1 MRTKISGKHFKVGAL
16 VLVCA
21 ILMQLSSGLF
31 VSAQGEAGDSGQNR
45 ALNSGGYAGFDL
57 TNAAILQADSGIALG
72 SGVNEANPIQLQYKY
87 NIANVAEGD
96 TYTFNLPKEVLV
108 KDSGKLQQQV
118 FAVLDSGKEIIAN
131 GTIATDTN
139 EVKLVF
145 TDKAADVTDAVFSIN
160 TDVYFNAPRLMLDG
174 KPDQTIRFKKANGVQ
189 LNDVKVNFLIDKAFD
204 FFAET
209 SSGEPFI
216 VLAIDGKDPTKVDIK
231 DVKKDAKIAVKY
243 NFKMPEAAV
252 KTVHPLVPYYFNLPP
267 QTKAQALPLK
277 FDIKNGNTVVAQG
290 VIGGDSNKP
299 NEATVTFN
307 EHSYGDLDNPNDPN
321 NILYP
326 GTEGEMHFELLFDA
340 GKVGNGGRQ
349 DIVFS
354 TPTHGQE
361 VTIPVD
367 FKVDPVTAKLD
378 MAKGAT
384 PSFSALNNMS
394 IAWEVK
400 ATAQITDPGNPNVTP
415 AVLATVSGVVIT
427 DAIESPLV
435 YDDKTGVTVKHYKS
449 ASDKSPTTV
458 SGSTVSLDTAT
469 TPNYTLKVVLPSG
482 STLKDGEYYTISY
495 NTTFDF
501 DAAYAG
507 AGADKKIRF
516 SNTAAAAFSN
526 TQYIKD
532 TTTGENKG
540 KTLTITEP
548 SKEKPQAKK
557 DVELVADFIDKAGA
571 LKNGKIDWTVT
582 IKPQSCVF
590 NGGEITD
597 VIPVGLTL
605 ENGSVK
611 WNGTAVTEDTT
622 TKPTT
627 TPEHYS
633 YVKTAGG
640 TGAFTYVMKNAEV
653 KTDQRL
659 TYTTTVDSGY
669 DKLTNEFINNA
680 GFYPT
685 DGPASGF
692 SKVAKVHYGN
702 SVSSKSVGAYV
713 PSVHTLPWTITIGEN
728 GGTELA
734 NPVVTDM
741 LPNTLTMLN
750 DTITVNGT
758 KLTLGGGSVDLGDNV
773 SVELTQGSTSG
784 SAMGYVFTFTGTVK
798 KQYSIK
804 FNTTVND
811 DKYWAA
817 NTNST
822 AAVSELQ
829 NTATLKVEGHEN
841 NPVSATPS
849 VPSQILAKSV
859 PKAYDY
865 NTKKAF
871 WQITVNQNKMAMI
884 APTIVDTLDTAGL
897 TFDVKSIVV
906 TQGNTTVTPTS
917 ITLGNDGGTPAKPTI
932 TVVLPDMAAGNE
944 PYVVSYATNVSD
956 KILMNITDKSRTVK
970 NTAVLSSSTFKT
982 PVSVQAEQKVASP
995 LITKI
1000 GKNSPGDYSIEWKI
1014 MVNQNLAE
1022 MQAPL
1027 LTDELAEEL
1036 TLNPDSIK
1044 LEKLTIGTA
1053 GNITKA
1059 EDVTDTAADYKAV
1072 MNGTTQTFTV
1082 KFKDKITTAYWLT
1095 FKTFCKKDAT
1105 YGNAVSVISNG
1116 VTLKTD
1122 ETKTTSSSSSAG
1134 GQTRPILGQLKLTKT
1149 DTTGNP
1155 LVGAEFTL
1163 GKVVK
1168 TTDEKGEALFDGIRN
1183 GTYYVTETKAPKGY
1197 VLPAAPD
1204 NKTMIEVGETTA
1216 GFVHTKE
1223 IKNEPV
1229 KGKLVVTKTDS
1240 ADLNKKLAGA
1250 EFSVTKAGD
1259 TSFSKTLTTNS
1270 VGAAELNDLAIGSY
1284 TVTETKAPV
1293 GYLLNTTPQSFEVK
1307 DTSDNSQVTTPF
1319 KLSFSNKMISGKL
1332 VVTKTD
1338 DKTGAKLAGAKFKVE
1353 RTASEAAAPPFA
1365 TLTGATALTTGADG
1379 TATLANIPIG
1389 SYKVTE
1395 EAAPAGYMLDESKLP
1410 YTFTVLNNNA
1420 QPTADFAY
1428 SLSNKKGDGIVEI
1441 TKTDKSSPTK
1451 KLTGAVFTAVEAT
1464 TKQEYASTEAA
1475 DGVYVINLPA
1485 GTYDITETTAP
1496 MGYVKN
1502 YTKHLTVASANG
1514 GTPVKQSFSATNEGI
1529 SGKLVVTKTDSADL
1543 NKKLAG
1549 AEFNVTKAGDTSFS
1563 KKITTGTDGTARLTG
1578 LSVGSYT
1585 VTESKAPAGYVLNT

>member
-1 MRTKISGKHFKVGAL
+1 
-16 VLVCA
+16 
-21 ILMQLSSGLF
+21 
-31 VSAQGEAGDSGQNR
+31 
-45 ALNSGGYAGFDL
+45 
-57 TNAAILQADSGIALG
+57 
-72 SGVNEANPIQLQYKY
+72 
-87 NIANVAEGD
+87 
-96 TYTFNLPKEVLV
+96 
-108 KDSGKLQQQV
+108 
-118 FAVLDSGKEIIAN
+118 
-131 GTIATDTN
+131 
-139 EVKLVF
+139 
-145 TDKAADVTDAVFSIN
+145 
-160 TDVYFNAPRLMLDG
+160 
-174 KPDQTIRFKKANGVQ
+174 
-189 LNDVKVNFLIDKAFD
+189 
-204 FFAET
+204 
-209 SSGEPFI
+209 
-216 VLAIDGKDPTKVDIK
+216 
-231 DVKKDAKIAVKY
+231 
-243 NFKMPEAAV
+243 
-252 KTVHPLVPYYFNLPP
+252 
-267 QTKAQALPLK
+267 
-277 FDIKNGNTVVAQG
+277 
-290 VIGGDSNKP
+290 
-299 NEATVTFN
+299 
-307 EHSYGDLDNPNDPN
+307 
-321 NILYP
+321 YP

-367 FKVDPVTAKLD
+367 FKVDPVTANLD
-378 MAKGAT
+378 MAKEAT

-415 AVLATVSGVVIT
+415 AVPANVSGVVIT

-435 YDDKTGVTVKHYKS
+435 YDDKTGVTVKHYNG
-449 ASDKSPTTV
+449 AGDKSPTTV

-590 NGGEITD
+590 KGGKITD

-653 KTDQRL
+653 KTDPQKL

-680 GFYPT
+680 GFYPK
-685 DGPASGF
+685 DGPTSGF
-692 SKVAKVHYGN
+692 IKVAKVHYGN

-728 GGTELA
+728 GGTELV

-758 KLTLGGGSVDLGDNV
+758 KLTLGGGSVALGDNV

-784 SAMGYVFTFTGTVK
+784 SATGYVFTFTGTVK

-822 AAVSELQ
+822 AAVSELK
-829 NTATLKVEGHEN
+829 NTATLEVAGHAN

-849 VPSQILAKSV
+849 VPSQILAKTKSLQ
-859 PKAYDY
+859 KAYDY
-865 NTKKAF
+865 NAKKAF
-871 WQITVNQNKMAMI
+871 WQITVNQNKMAMT

-897 TFDVKSIVV
+897 TFDEKSIVV
-906 TQGNTTVTPTS
+906 KQGGKKVTPKS

-944 PYVVSYATNVSD
+944 PYVISYATNVSD
-956 KILMNITDKSRTVK
+956 KILMNITDAGRTVK
-970 NTAVLSSSTFKT
+970 NTAVLSSSTFIT

-1000 GKNSPGDYSIEWKI
+1000 GENSPSDYSIEWQI

-1027 LTDELAEEL
+1027 LTDELAEGL

-1053 GNITKA
+1053 GEITNE

-1072 MNGTTQTFTV
+1072 MNGTKQTFTV
-1082 KFKDKITTAYWLT
+1082 NFKDKITTAYRLT

-1105 YGNAVSVISNG
+1105 YGNAVSVTSNG

-1122 ETKTTSSSSSAG
+1122 ETKTTSSSSAG
-1134 GQTRPILGQLKLTKT
+1134 GQTRPILGQLKLTKKDGSKT
-1149 DTTGNP
+1149 
-1155 LVGAEFTL
+1155 LAGAEFTL

-1168 TTDEKGEALFDGIRN
+1168 TTDEKGEALFDGIRK
-1183 GTYYVTETKAPKGY
+1183 GIYYVTETKAPKGY
-1197 VLPAAPD
+1197 VLPAAPN
-1204 NKTMIEVGETTA
+1204 NKTRVEVGETTA
-1216 GFVHTKE
+1216 GFVHEEKIT
-1223 IKNEPV
+1223 NEPV
-1229 KGKLVVTKTDS
+1229 K
-1240 ADLNKKLAGA
+1240 
-1250 EFSVTKAGD
+1250 
-1259 TSFSKTLTTNS
+1259 
-1270 VGAAELNDLAIGSY
+1270 
-1284 TVTETKAPV
+1284 
-1293 GYLLNTTPQSFEVK
+1293 
-1307 DTSDNSQVTTPF
+1307 
-1319 KLSFSNKMISGKL
+1319 
-1332 VVTKTD
+1332 
-1338 DKTGAKLAGAKFKVE
+1338 
-1353 RTASEAAAPPFA
+1353 
-1365 TLTGATALTTGADG
+1365 
-1379 TATLANIPIG
+1379 
-1389 SYKVTE
+1389 
-1395 EAAPAGYMLDESKLP
+1395 
-1410 YTFTVLNNNA
+1410 
-1420 QPTADFAY
+1420 
-1428 SLSNKKGDGIVEI
+1428 
-1441 TKTDKSSPTK
+1441 
-1451 KLTGAVFTAVEAT
+1451 
-1464 TKQEYASTEAA
+1464 
-1475 DGVYVINLPA
+1475 
-1485 GTYDITETTAP
+1485 
-1496 MGYVKN
+1496 
-1502 YTKHLTVASANG
+1502 
-1514 GTPVKQSFSATNEGI
+1514 
-1529 SGKLVVTKTDSADL
+1529 GKLVVTKTDSADL

-1563 KKITTGTDGTARLTG
+1563 KKMTTGIDGTAKLTG
-1578 LSVGSYT
+1578 LPVGSYT
-1585 VTESKAPAGYVLNT
+1585 VTESKAPAGYVLNTGNSYSFTVAEGVTEQPNITHSFSNTAISGTLVVTKTDSADLNKKLAGA

>member
-57 TNAAILQADSGIALG
+57 TNAAILQAGSGIALD
-72 SGVNEANPIQLQYKY
+72 SDVNETNPIQLQYTY

-145 TDKAADVTDAVFSIN
+145 TDKAADVTDAVFIIN

-174 KPDQTIRFKKANGVQ
+174 KPNQTIRFEKANGVL
-189 LNDVKVNFLIDKAFD
+189 LNDVKVNFFIENEFN

-252 KTVHPLVPYYFNLPP
+252 KTVHPFVPYYFNLPP

-299 NEATVTFN
+299 NEVTVTFN

-378 MAKGAT
+378 MAKEAT

-415 AVLATVSGVVIT
+415 TAPATVSGVVIT
-427 DAIESPLV
+427 DAIETPLV
-435 YDDKTGVTVKHYKS
+435 YDDKTGVTVKHYTG
-449 ASDKSPTTV
+449 AGDTSPTTV

-469 TPNYTLKVVLPSG
+469 TPNYTLKVALPSD
-482 STLKDGEYYTISY
+482 STLKNDEYYTISY
-495 NTTFDF
+495 NTKFDF

-540 KTLTITEP
+540 KTVTITEP

-590 NGGEITD
+590 NGGKITD
-597 VIPVGLTL
+597 VIPEGLTL

-653 KTDQRL
+653 KTDPQKL

-669 DKLTNEFINNA
+669 DQLTNEFINNA
-680 GFYPT
+680 GFYPK
-685 DGPASGF
+685 DGPTSGF
-692 SKVAKVHYGN
+692 IKVAKVHYGN

-728 GGTELA
+728 GGTELV

-741 LPNTLTMLN
+741 LPNTLTMLK

-758 KLTLGGGSVDLGDNV
+758 KLTLGGGSVALGDNV

-784 SAMGYVFTFTGTVK
+784 SATGYVFTFTGTVK

-822 AAVSELQ
+822 AAVSELK
-829 NTATLKVEGHEN
+829 NTATLAVAGHAN
-841 NPVSATPS
+841 NPVSAMPS
-849 VPSQILAKSV
+849 VPSQILAKTKSLQ
-859 PKAYDY
+859 KAYDY
-865 NTKKAF
+865 TTKKAF
-871 WQITVNQNKMAMI
+871 WQITVNQNKMAMT

-906 TQGNTTVTPTS
+906 KQGNTTITPQS
-917 ITLGNDGGTPAKPTI
+917 ITLGNDGGTPAKPRI

-944 PYVVSYATNVSD
+944 PYVISYATNVSD
-956 KILMNITDKSRTVK
+956 KILMNITDSDRTVK
-970 NTAVLSSSTFKT
+970 NTAVLSSSTFTT

-1000 GKNSPGDYSIEWKI
+1000 GENSPGDYSIEWQI

-1027 LTDELAEEL
+1027 LTDELAEGL

-1044 LEKLTIGTA
+1044 LYKLTIDAKGE
-1053 GNITKA
+1053 ITNE

-1072 MNGTTQTFTV
+1072 MNGTKQTFTV
-1082 KFKDKITTAYWLT
+1082 NFKDKITTAYRLT

-1105 YGNAVSVISNG
+1105 YGNAVSVTSNG
-1116 VTLKTD
+1116 VTLTTD
-1122 ETKTTSSSSSAG
+1122 ETKTTSTSSSAG
-1134 GQTRPILGQLKLTKT
+1134 GQTRPILGQLKLTKKDGSKT
-1149 DTTGNP
+1149 
-1155 LVGAEFTL
+1155 LAGAEFTL

-1168 TTDEKGEALFDGIRN
+1168 TTDEKGEALFDGIRK
-1183 GTYYVTETKAPKGY
+1183 GIYYVTETKAPKGY

-1204 NKTMIEVGETTA
+1204 NKTSIKVDETRA
-1216 GFVHTKE
+1216 GFVYAKE
-1223 IKNEPV
+1223 ITNEPV

-1240 ADLNKKLAGA
+1240 ADLKKKLAGA

-1259 TSFSKTLTTNS
+1259 TSFSKTLITNS

-1332 VVTKTD
+1332 VVKKTD
-1338 DKTGAKLAGAKFKVE
+1338 DKTGAKL
-1353 RTASEAAAPPFA
+1353 
-1365 TLTGATALTTGADG
+1365 
-1379 TATLANIPIG
+1379 
-1389 SYKVTE
+1389 
-1395 EAAPAGYMLDESKLP
+1395 
-1410 YTFTVLNNNA
+1410 
-1420 QPTADFAY
+1420 
-1428 SLSNKKGDGIVEI
+1428 
-1441 TKTDKSSPTK
+1441 
-1451 KLTGAVFTAVEAT
+1451 
-1464 TKQEYASTEAA
+1464 
-1475 DGVYVINLPA
+1475 
-1485 GTYDITETTAP
+1485 
-1496 MGYVKN
+1496 
-1502 YTKHLTVASANG
+1502 
-1514 GTPVKQSFSATNEGI
+1514 
-1529 SGKLVVTKTDSADL
+1529 
-1543 NKKLAG
+1543 
-1549 AEFNVTKAGDTSFS
+1549 
-1563 KKITTGTDGTARLTG
+1563 
-1578 LSVGSYT
+1578 
-1585 VTESKAPAGYVLNT
+1585 